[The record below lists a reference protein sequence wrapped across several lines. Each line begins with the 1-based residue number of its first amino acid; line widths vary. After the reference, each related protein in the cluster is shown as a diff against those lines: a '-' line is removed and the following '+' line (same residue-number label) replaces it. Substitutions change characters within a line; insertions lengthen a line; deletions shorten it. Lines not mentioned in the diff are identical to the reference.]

1 LSKQV
6 GTWSLE
12 LKKFS
17 VKCHEMLSSC
27 YHSISW
33 NRWKIYNKIWKTF
46 WEINAAFSITKSCKY
61 LKI

>member
-17 VKCHEMLSSC
+17 IKCHEMLSSC
-27 YHSISW
+27 NHSFSW

-46 WEINAAFSITKSCKY
+46 WEINAAISITKSC
-61 LKI
+61 